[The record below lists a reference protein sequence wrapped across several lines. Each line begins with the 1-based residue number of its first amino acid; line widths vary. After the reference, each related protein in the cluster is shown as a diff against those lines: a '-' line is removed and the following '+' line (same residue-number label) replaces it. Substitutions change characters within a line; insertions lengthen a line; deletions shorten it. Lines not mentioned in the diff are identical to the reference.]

1 MARKMVEVEVDT
13 TLVDEIIARFG
24 LRDIREA
31 INLALRALVHDS
43 DAEEFSL
50 EPD

>member
-1 MARKMVEVEVDT
+1 MARTVVEIEVDQ
-13 TLVDEIIARFG
+13 TLVDEIIERFG
-24 LRDIREA
+24 VRDTREA
-31 INLALRALVHDS
+31 VNLALRALVHDS

>member
-1 MARKMVEVEVDT
+1 MARKMVEIQVDT

-24 LRDIREA
+24 LRDTREA